1 VVEEKLSV
9 PERVAEYKAELQNVR
24 DLMARRLPT
33 FNRDV
38 EGKRLPAAKADVAR
52 LRVSLTSDL
61 KAKTG
66 EYLEK
71 PLWALLNENQALTL
85 AGAST
90 VGMLGSPTGQGPLL
104 AGSTLFHERL
114 ALPDARGTLPAPEGH
129 SRQWWVDWITV
140 WFLIG
145 AGTLLMLGLFTR
157 FSCVAAAGFLLT
169 TYLLVP
175 PFPWLP
181 TPPAQEG
188 NYLFVNK
195 NVIELLALLTLA
207 TTASGRWFGV
217 DALLH
222 WFWLTV
228 RGRRPAPR
236 PVVRRA
242 A

>member
-1 VVEEKLSV
+1 
-9 PERVAEYKAELQNVR
+9 
-24 DLMARRLPT
+24 

-222 WFWLTV
+222 WMWQAMF
-228 RGRRPAPR
+228 GARPAPR
-236 PVVRRA
+236 PGVRRA